1 MESSAAAEIV
11 ESLIQS
17 LKEEPGQFSIELKVV
32 GQSVSVTGGGIG
44 QVITANGGAT
54 GSTTIGNKVVVDGS
68 SVEISRGRANQAMT
82 EQMQTLV
89 GVLDK
94 VAAQLRSG
102 KPDKGIITSIMDSL
116 GKTWVPPMVTAVI
129 NSAVALIK

>member
-1 MESSAAAEIV
+1 MDSSTAAEIV
-11 ESLIQS
+11 ESLIKS

-32 GQSVSVTGGGIG
+32 GQSVSVTGSGIG
-44 QVITANGGAT
+44 QVITANGGAS

-102 KPDKGIITSIMDSL
+102 KPDKGIINSIMDSL

-129 NSAVALIK
+129 SSAVALIK